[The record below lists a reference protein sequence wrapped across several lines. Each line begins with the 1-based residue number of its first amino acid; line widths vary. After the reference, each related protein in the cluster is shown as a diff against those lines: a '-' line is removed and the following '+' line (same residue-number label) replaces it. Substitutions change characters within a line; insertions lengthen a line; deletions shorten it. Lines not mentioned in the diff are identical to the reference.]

1 MPSPRI
7 VNGAAPERRMTTADA
22 AKVGG
27 ISHGTRYRYLGARA
41 DPVVASAWAII
52 ESVDNRIC

>member
-1 MPSPRI
+1 M
-7 VNGAAPERRMTTADA
+7 ADA
-22 AKVGG
+22 AKAVG
-27 ISHGTRYRYLGARA
+27 ISHATLYRYLGARA

>member
-1 MPSPRI
+1 
-7 VNGAAPERRMTTADA
+7 MTTADA
-22 AKVGG
+22 GKVGG
-27 ISHGTRYRYLGARA
+27 ISHATRHRYLREQA

>member
-27 ISHGTRYRYLGARA
+27 ISHATPYRGREPTQWLLALGPSSNRL
-41 DPVVASAWAII
+41 II
-52 ESVDNRIC
+52 ESVD